1 MPTERDTQLVLP
13 FRIPVLRVFLLPF
26 VQDGKRDRLFL
37 ILLAC
42 VMSTAGFLMQG
53 NGSHDSDGWFLL
65 ATGKQIVENGIPF
78 TNPWSLSTYRPI
90 VVQQWLHDVLLYGSY
105 TLAGYAGTIL
115 FQILL
120 AAVVA
125 LTLAFAIQG
134 FGDKR
139 LTLPRLLFCIGLA
152 LFGAGIYISVRPT
165 AWSMACMALTIGACT
180 RWQRTGDWRYLI
192 ALLAITVLHV
202 NMQSAMWLLDVF
214 LAGCFL
220 LPRDL
225 SEFKTTTPD
234 EMLAEIFPLTIALPA
249 MLLTAFVNP
258 YGVDGVRYV
267 IDSMGAASY
276 GNVISEMK
284 PAFEATNG
292 FCVVFFAVGF
302 IPTALAAAIG
312 RKRVDAPLLVIL
324 IAALVATLLHWRNVW
339 IFSVAS
345 ALAFASLL
353 PKTED
358 PTSLKSPKAGRTIA
372 LIALLAV
379 IGPIAANCYV
389 YATNGG
395 QSCWQSSERSA
406 ETLVKTVSDSGIYDP
421 VVYAEDP
428 VIYNYLEW
436 KGMKVPFDLRP
447 ELWDDKD
454 TAGVTS
460 PYRDYVDGM
469 QSKKARLSYLASNDF
484 DYYIVST
491 ESAPWYAVKLNLQA
505 IDSTDTLILLKNAG
519 QGSGNQDLG
528 LLGRE

>member
-1 MPTERDTQLVLP
+1 MTTESEATLAWP

-26 VQDGKRDRLFL
+26 VQTRKRDRLLL

-42 VMSTAGFLMQG
+42 IMSTAGFLMQG
-53 NGSHDSDGWFLL
+53 NGSYDSDGWFLL
-65 ATGKQIVENGIPF
+65 ATGREIVENGIPYA
-78 TNPWSLSTYRPI
+78 NPWSLSSYRPI

-105 TLAGYAGTIL
+105 TLAGYAGTVLYQVI
-115 FQILL
+115 L
-120 AAVVA
+120 AAVA
-125 LTLAFAIQG
+125 AFALAFTIQG

-165 AWSMACMALTIGACT
+165 AWSMACMCLTIGVCT
-180 RWQRTGDWRYLI
+180 RWKRTGDWRYLI
-192 ALLAITVLHV
+192 ALPAITALHV

-220 LPRDL
+220 LPLDL
-225 SEFKTTTPD
+225 SEFKSTTPE
-234 EMLAEIFPLTIALPA
+234 EMLAEIFPLCLALIA
-249 MLLTAFVNP
+249 MLAAAFVNP
-258 YGVDGVRYV
+258 YGADGARYV

-292 FCVVFFAVGF
+292 FCIVFFAAGF
-302 IPTALAAAIG
+302 IPIALAAAIG
-312 RKRVDAPLLVIL
+312 RKRIDTPLLL
-324 IAALVATLLHWRNVW
+324 IVLATLVATMLHWRNVW
-339 IFSVAS
+339 TFSIAS

-353 PKTED
+353 TATEA
-358 PTSLKSPKAGRTIA
+358 PRSLKSPKAIKAAT
-372 LIALLAV
+372 LIALLAA
-379 IGPIAANCYV
+379 IGPIVANCYV
-389 YATNGG
+389 CATNGR
-395 QSCWQSSERSA
+395 QTCWQSSEASA
-406 ETLVKTVSDSGIYDP
+406 DTLVNEISESGIYDP

-447 ELWDDKD
+447 ELWDDTD
-454 TAGVTS
+454 TAGVNS

-491 ESAPWYAVKLNLQA
+491 ESAPWYAAKLNLQT

-519 QGSGNQDLG
+519 
-528 LLGRE
+528 

>member
-1 MPTERDTQLVLP
+1 MPTERDTQLALP
-13 FRIPVLRVFLLPF
+13 FHIPVLRVFLLPF

-42 VMSTAGFLMQG
+42 VMSAAGFLMQG
-53 NGSHDSDGWFLL
+53 NGSYDSDGWFLL
-65 ATGKQIVENGIPF
+65 ATGKQIVENGIPYA
-78 TNPWSLSTYRPI
+78 NPWSLASYRPI

-115 FQILL
+115 YQILL

-125 LTLAFAIQG
+125 LALAFAIQG

-165 AWSMACMALTIGACT
+165 AWSMACMALTIGVCT
-180 RWQRTGDWRYLI
+180 RWKHTGDWRYLI
-192 ALLAITVLHV
+192 ALPAITALHV

-225 SEFKTTTPD
+225 SDFKTTTPD

-249 MLLTAFVNP
+249 MLLAAFVNP

-284 PAFEATNG
+284 PAFEATGG
-292 FCVVFFAVGF
+292 FCIVFFAAGF
-302 IPTALAAAIG
+302 IPIALASAIG
-312 RKRVDAPLLVIL
+312 RKRIDTPLLL
-324 IAALVATLLHWRNVW
+324 IVLATLVATMLHWRNVW
-339 IFSVAS
+339 TFSIVS
-345 ALAFASLL
+345 ALVFASLL
-353 PKTED
+353 TATEEPCSLKPPKTA
-358 PTSLKSPKAGRTIA
+358 KSIA
-372 LIALLAV
+372 LIALLAA
-379 IGPIAANCYV
+379 IGPIVANCYV
-389 YATNGG
+389 FATNGG
-395 QSCWQSSERSA
+395 QSCWQSSESSA
-406 ETLVKTVSDSGIYDP
+406 DALIKEISECGIYDP

-436 KGMKVPFDLRP
+436 KGLKVPFDLRP
-447 ELWDDKD
+447 ELWDEKN

-469 QSKKARLSYLASNDF
+469 QSKKAKLSYLASNDF

-491 ESAPWYAVKLNLQA
+491 ESANWYTAKLNLELV
-505 IDSTDTLILLKNAG
+505 DSTDTLVLLRNA
-519 QGSGNQDLG
+519 
-528 LLGRE
+528 E

>member
-1 MPTERDTQLVLP
+1 MPTERDTQLALP

-53 NGSHDSDGWFLL
+53 NGSYDSDGWFLL
-65 ATGKQIVENGIPF
+65 ATGKQIVENGIPYA
-78 TNPWSLSTYRPI
+78 NPWSLASYRPI

-115 FQILL
+115 YQVFL

-125 LTLAFAIQG
+125 LALAFAIQG

-152 LFGAGIYISVRPT
+152 LLGAGIYISVRPT
-165 AWSMACMALTIGACT
+165 AWSMASMCLTVGVCT
-180 RWQRTGDWRYLI
+180 RWKRTGDWRYLI
-192 ALLAITVLHV
+192 ALPAITILHV

-225 SEFKTTTPD
+225 SDFKATTPD
-234 EMLAEIFPLTIALPA
+234 EMLSEIFPLSIALIA
-249 MLLTAFVNP
+249 MLVASFANP
-258 YGVDGVRYV
+258 YGVDGARYV
-267 IDSMGAASY
+267 ITSMGAASY

-284 PAFEATNG
+284 PAFEATKG
-292 FCVVFFAVGF
+292 FCVVFFAVGLV
-302 IPTALAAAIG
+302 PVVTAAVIG
-312 RKRVDAPLLVIL
+312 RRRVNLPLFAIVF
-324 IAALVATLLHWRNVW
+324 ATFVATMLHWRNVW
-339 IFSVAS
+339 TFSIAS

-353 PKTED
+353 PKTKE
-358 PTSLKSPKAGRTIA
+358 PYSLKSSKAAKSAA
-372 LIALLAV
+372 LIAILAA

-406 ETLVKTVSDSGIYDP
+406 ETHVKTISGSGIYDP
-421 VVYAEDP
+421 IVYAEDP

-436 KGMKVPFDLRP
+436 KGLKVPFDLRP
-447 ELWDDKD
+447 ELWDEKG
-454 TAGVTS
+454 AIGVTS

-469 QSKKARLSYLASNDF
+469 QSEKAKLSYLASNGF
-484 DYYIVST
+484 DYYIVSKD
-491 ESAPWYAVKLNLQA
+491 SAHWYETNLGLKVIA
-505 IDSTDTLILLKNAG
+505 TTDTLVLLQKAG
-519 QGSGNQDLG
+519 
-528 LLGRE
+528 

>member
-1 MPTERDTQLVLP
+1 MTTESNPNLPLP
-13 FRIPVLRVFLLPF
+13 FRMPVLRVFLLPF

-53 NGSHDSDGWFLL
+53 NGSYDSDGWFLL
-65 ATGKQIVENGIPF
+65 ATGKQIVEHGIPYA
-78 TNPWSLSTYRPI
+78 NPWSLSSYRPI

-105 TLAGYAGTIL
+105 ALAGYAGAVL
-115 FQILL
+115 YQVLL
-120 AAVVA
+120 AGVVA
-125 LTLAFAIQG
+125 LALAFAIRG

-139 LTLPRLLFCIGLA
+139 LTLPRLLFSIGLA

-165 AWSMACMALTIGACT
+165 AWSMACMALTVGVCASW
-180 RWQRTGDWRYLI
+180 RRTGNWRYLI
-192 ALLAITVLHV
+192 ALPAITVLHV

-225 SEFKTTTPD
+225 SEFKTTTPE
-234 EMLAEIFPLTIALPA
+234 EMLGEIFPLSIALVA
-249 MLLTAFVNP
+249 MIVASFVNP
-258 YGVDGVRYV
+258 YGVDGARYV
-267 IDSMGAASY
+267 IVSMGAASY

-292 FCVVFFAVGF
+292 FCVVYFAVGF

-312 RKRVDAPLLVIL
+312 RKRVDVPLLVIL
-324 IAALVATLLHWRNVW
+324 IAALVATMLHRRNVW

-353 PKTED
+353 TGTED
-358 PTSLKSPKAGRTIA
+358 PTASKSHHVAKTAA
-372 LIALLAV
+372 LIALLAA
-379 IGPIAANCYV
+379 IGPLVANCCVCAAN
-389 YATNGG
+389 GG
-395 QSCWQSSERSA
+395 PSCWQTSENSA
-406 ETLVKTVSDSGIYDP
+406 GALIKQIKDAGVYDP

-436 KGMKVPFDLRP
+436 KGLKVPFDLRP
-447 ELWDDKD
+447 ELWDES
-454 TAGVTS
+454 GVGGVAS

-469 QSKKARLSYLASNDF
+469 QSEKARLSYLTSNGF
-484 DYYIVST
+484 DYYIVSKN
-491 ESAPWYAVKLNLQA
+491 SAHWYERSLNLKVVGT
-505 IDSTDTLILLKNAG
+505 TDTLVLLENAG
-519 QGSGNQDLG
+519 
-528 LLGRE
+528 

>member
-1 MPTERDTQLVLP
+1 MPTERDTQLALP

-42 VMSTAGFLMQG
+42 IMSTAGFLMQG
-53 NGSHDSDGWFLL
+53 NGSYDSDGWFLL
-65 ATGKQIVENGIPF
+65 ATGREIVENGIPYA
-78 TNPWSLSTYRPI
+78 NPWSLASYRPI
-90 VVQQWLHDVLLYGSY
+90 VVQQWLHDALLYGSY

-115 FQILL
+115 YQVLL

-125 LTLAFAIQG
+125 LTLAFAIRG
-134 FGDKR
+134 FSDKR

-165 AWSMACMALTIGACT
+165 AWSMACMCLTIGVCT
-180 RWQRTGDWRYLI
+180 RWKRTGDWRYLI
-192 ALLAITVLHV
+192 ALPAITVLHV

-220 LPRDL
+220 LPSDL

-249 MLLTAFVNP
+249 MLLAAFVNP

-276 GNVISEMK
+276 ANVISEMK

-302 IPTALAAAIG
+302 IPTALAAVIG
-312 RKRVDAPLLVIL
+312 RKRIDAPLLVIL
-324 IAALVATLLHWRNVW
+324 IVALVATMLHWRNVW
-339 IFSVAS
+339 IFSIAS

-353 PKTED
+353 TGTEEPCSLKPPKTA
-358 PTSLKSPKAGRTIA
+358 KSIA
-372 LIALLAV
+372 LIALIAA
-379 IGPIAANCYV
+379 IGPIVANCYV
-389 YATNGG
+389 FATNGG
-395 QSCWQSSERSA
+395 QSCWQSSESSA
-406 ETLVKTVSDSGIYDP
+406 DALIKKISKSGIYDP

-447 ELWDDKD
+447 ELWDDKGA
-454 TAGVTS
+454 AGVVS

-469 QSKKARLSYLASNDF
+469 QSKKARLSYLATNNF
-484 DYYIVST
+484 DYYIVSP
-491 ESAPWYAVKLNLQA
+491 ESANWYTAKLNLELV
-505 IDSTDTLILLKNAG
+505 DSTETLVLLRNAG
-519 QGSGNQDLG
+519 
-528 LLGRE
+528 